1 MTSILQRFLT
11 QSPFLAIFVVFWV
24 GAIASL
30 GSCTLVRMPI
40 VLGYVAGASDSRKK
54 SFLLSL
60 FFVLGSILSYMIL
73 GMLLGAIGNFTIRLV
88 RVSKYIFWILGVLL
102 FLAGLFTSGLIN
114 LKFLSSHHH
123 IKNRFRNVSFLGAF
137 LFGMFFTF
145 LEMPACPCYC
155 GALLLVI
162 AGIVIPKGSILY
174 SMTIF
179 SSFAIG
185 QCIPLLAV
193 GSSAGL
199 VKYLT
204 PRIARFEVYIRLVA
218 GNVLMV
224 LGIYFLI
231 IA

>member
-11 QSPFLAIFVVFWV
+11 ESPFFAIFVVFWV

-40 VLGYVAGASDSRKK
+40 VLGYVAGTSDSRRR
-54 SFLLSL
+54 SFLLTL

-73 GMLLGAIGNFTIRLV
+73 GTLFGVIGNFALRLV
-88 RVSKYIFWILGVLL
+88 RISKYVFWTLGILLFVIGLFISGLVKLGV
-102 FLAGLFTSGLIN
+102 
-114 LKFLSSHHH
+114 LSSHHH
-123 IKNRFRNVSFLGAF
+123 AKGRLKKVSFLGAF
-137 LFGMFFTF
+137 LLGTVFTF
-145 LEMPACPCYC
+145 IEMPACPCYC

-174 SMTIF
+174 STMIF
-179 SSFAIG
+179 LSFAIG
-185 QCIPLLAV
+185 QCVPLLAV
-193 GSSAGL
+193 GSSASL

-204 PRIARFEVYIRLVA
+204 PKIARFDSYIRLVA

-224 LGIYFLI
+224 LGIYFLVT
-231 IA
+231 A